1 MENGL
6 TQSEFARR
14 IGLSQAAFSSIEIGT
29 RSVQERYIISICA
42 EFHVSEQWLRTGE
55 GDMYADPADQL
66 VRQLADQYHLSG
78 VYLHVVRAFLTIPP
92 EFRGE
97 ILTLARALVLA
108 DEQSASPASS
118 PPASPAEDPAA
129 DPMAIARSYMER
141 RDHPSSDEPPASKK
155 STG

>member
-118 PPASPAEDPAA
+118 PPADSAP

>member
-118 PPASPAEDPAA
+118 PPADSDP
-129 DPMAIARSYMER
+129 DPMEIARSYMER

>member
-118 PPASPAEDPAA
+118 PPADSAP
-129 DPMAIARSYMER
+129 DPMEIARSYMER

>member
-1 MENGL
+1 M
-6 TQSEFARR
+6 FAQR
-14 IGLSQAAFSSIEIGT
+14 IGIAQTSYSSIENGA
-29 RSVQERYIISICA
+29 SPVQERYIISICA
-42 EFHVSEQWLRTGE
+42 EFHISEQWLRTGE
-55 GDMYADPADQL
+55 GDMYSDPAEQL
-66 VRQLADQYHLSG
+66 VKRLAEQYHLSG

-108 DEQSASPASS
+108 DEQSAAPASSSPAS
-118 PPASPAEDPAA
+118 AAEDPAP

-141 RDHPSSDEPPASKK
+141 RDHPSDEPPTEKK

>member
-6 TQSEFARR
+6 TQKMFAQRLG
-14 IGLSQAAFSSIEIGT
+14 IAQTSYSSIENGA
-29 RSVQERYIISICA
+29 SPVQERYIISICA

-118 PPASPAEDPAA
+118 PPADSAP

>member
-6 TQSEFARR
+6 TQKMFAQRLG
-14 IGLSQAAFSSIEIGT
+14 IAQTSYSSIENGA
-29 RSVQERYIISICA
+29 SPVQERYIISICA

-97 ILTLARALVLA
+97 ILTLARALGLA
-108 DEQSASPASS
+108 DEQSASPAAS
-118 PPASPAEDPAA
+118 PPADSDP